1 MDKTDVFYITS
12 FFTGEKRK
20 MHLKMM
26 VTDLL
31 MTALVTIRL
40 ARKRKKGIVF
50 LIRNGKRMKLG
61 GKELKM
67 QRKLLLRWTLI
78 PYYYSP
84 K

>member
-1 MDKTDVFYITS
+1 
-12 FFTGEKRK
+12 

-31 MTALVTIRL
+31 MTALVTLRL

-61 GKELKM
+61 GKE
-67 QRKLLLRWTLI
+67 
-78 PYYYSP
+78 
-84 K
+84 